1 MSGDAEQPLRELLAL
16 RDWDGATAAVLR
28 LYGPEIIGWLT
39 DAFRN
44 QADAQDA
51 FSRTAEQLWRSC
63 ARFDGRCSLR
73 TWLYMLARHA
83 VHYVRNQAK
92 FRHEQLVSEVPSAV
106 HVATH
111 VWNTTRRAAAHNANV
126 YAEIRMALDEDDRLL
141 LVLRVDRGL
150 TWRDIAHV
158 TLGELARADEIE
170 QKSGALRKQFERV
183 KAQLRELAATKIQ
196 E

>member
-1 MSGDAEQPLRELLAL
+1 MSVDAEQPLRELLAL

-39 DAFRN
+39 DALRN

-83 VHYVRNQAK
+83 VHFIRNQAK
-92 FRHEQLVSEVPSAV
+92 FRNEQLVSNVPSAI
-106 HVATH
+106 HAATH
-111 VWNTTRRAAAHNANV
+111 VWNTTRRDAAYNANV
-126 YAEIRMALDEDDRLL
+126 YAEIRAALDEDERLL

-158 TLGELARADEIE
+158 MLGELAHTDEIE
-170 QKSGALRKQFERV
+170 QKAGALRKQFERV
-183 KAQLRELAATKIQ
+183 KTHLRELAAAKIQ
-196 E
+196 S